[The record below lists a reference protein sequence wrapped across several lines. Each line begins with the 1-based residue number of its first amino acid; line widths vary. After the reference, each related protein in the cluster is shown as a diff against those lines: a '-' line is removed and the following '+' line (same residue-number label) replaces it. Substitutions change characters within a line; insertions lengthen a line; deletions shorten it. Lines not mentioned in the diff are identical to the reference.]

1 MLKVKDIEFSYKNNK
16 VLNNVSF
23 NSDYGYITTILGKN
37 GSGKTTLIKII
48 NRLLKP
54 QRGDIFIEN
63 KKINKLKRYELSKK
77 IGYCPQYSYIPETT
91 VFETILAGKFL
102 QTRWFINKKDIESVN
117 EIIDFLGLTN
127 ISFKSINQISGGE
140 LQKVIIARAI
150 ISKPKIL
157 LLDEPI
163 NHLDI
168 KNQHEIMQLLYKITK
183 ALNINTII
191 VLHDINIALRYGEK
205 FIVLKNGHIIV
216 SGDKKD
222 ITENIIKE
230 AYNINVKII
239 DFNGIPLVV
248 PFN

>member
-1 MLKVKDIEFSYKNNK
+1 MLKVKNIEFSYKNNK
-16 VLNNVSF
+16 VLNNVTF

-37 GSGKTTLIKII
+37 GSGKTTLIKTI

-54 QRGDIFIEN
+54 QSGDIIIEN
-63 KKINKLKRYELSKK
+63 KNIDKLKRYELSKK
-77 IGYCPQYSYIPETT
+77 IGYCPQYSYTPETT
-91 VFETILAGKFL
+91 VFETILAGKFP
-102 QTRWFINKKDIESVN
+102 QTRWFTNKKDLESVN
-117 EIIDFLGLTN
+117 EIIDFLGLAE

-183 ALNINTII
+183 KLKINTII
-191 VLHDINIALRYGEK
+191 VLHDINI
-205 FIVLKNGHIIV
+205 
-216 SGDKKD
+216 
-222 ITENIIKE
+222 
-230 AYNINVKII
+230 
-239 DFNGIPLVV
+239 
-248 PFN
+248 